1 MGNSNLETRSL
12 LDELSSFE
20 KGGFFDLGHPL
31 LNRIAE
37 SFVKAA
43 GVTFLSLTHTH
54 ACLCTCMCVVLM
66 YVCVPC
72 GNFETLL

>member
-1 MGNSNLETRSL
+1 MSSNSNLETRSL

-43 GVTFLSLTHTH
+43 GVLSLSP
-54 ACLCTCMCVVLM
+54 ACIFIPSLD
-66 YVCVPC
+66 
-72 GNFETLL
+72 

>member
-54 ACLCTCMCVVLM
+54 MHV
-66 YVCVPC
+66 YVRVCA
-72 GNFETLL
+72 